1 MALTQLT
8 QITGQTG
15 ISTTIDYTM
24 SDLVVDT
31 ISVGGTITYNDVT
44 SVDSIG
50 IITARKGIQVI
61 ADGLNVTG
69 VTTVG
74 TALSLGDNIK
84 AQFGNSGDIKL
95 YHQSSDNHSYFTNS
109 TGDLNIQG
117 DVIRLKKADGG
128 KTMAAFH
135 QGGSQDFYYD
145 TTRRLYTTTTGAAL
159 DYKLTIGGAAGSPGI
174 ISLVEGGAVSE
185 IRVTRN
191 SDANSDLQFKTERGD
206 GTQVRAKIN
215 YSGDFVVPAGK
226 IGIGIDNPAM
236 KLHLHED
243 SSLASYMI
251 FTNST
256 SGGTN
261 NDGLIIGLDSN
272 EGANFWL
279 NESDYMKFGTADTER
294 LRITSTGEVGIGTVT
309 PGQTLDVWG
318 NLQVKDT
325 GGEIGLLV
333 DPSVGYFQVNQSVA
347 SWTNTDKDPVR
358 ILGWGWKSGTGNHM
372 FMASG
377 GNDATAS
384 QMALI
389 ISEGHGFKV
398 GRSAWDGTNGDI
410 SSTAEYF
417 RITNAGK
424 VGIGTDNPA
433 KKVEVFDTTQGVIRI
448 RGGGG
453 GSDTSRKADLSLFAS
468 GAREYVVRADASDA
482 AFKIVDVSGSNAE
495 RLTITSGGDVLIADT
510 SNSLYNDSSGGGM
523 NLKANGQLVLAKEAT
538 SAADPLIWLND
549 TGQTTNRTILFAQDG
564 TEKGHIGL
572 TGSSLSLGTGGGDR
586 LTIASDGKVGI
597 NTTTLTEQLEVDG
610 DIRVRSAIKFREDN
624 GTETGN
630 ISLNDDD
637 NLTIQSFGTS
647 GHITFDTGSSAAERL
662 RIDSTGLV
670 RVGKNDISSN
680 TQATTLRI
688 HGSYVNAVG
697 AFAVLDFRNRDNAGS
712 GGVGPHAS
720 IRGVRDGIVGGNYSA
735 GLTFHTNS
743 AAPGSASDG
752 DHERLRITS
761 DGKIGVGIDAPNAMM
776 QIVSSQNAETDRFN
790 SSNYHLM
797 LQNTGN
803 DTGEAVGMGF
813 AISDDTDKVGGAIL
827 FERSG
832 GGSAGSL
839 QFYTNSDGASVTER
853 LRINSGGQLVAGATV
868 TGTEGGGAKLCIV
881 GTGAVG
887 ANPSSIAASTLATFR
902 MTGAAGHA
910 AGISILAGNGASSA
924 LNFGDSDNELIGR
937 ILYNHTSGNANDYMA
952 FYVQGSE
959 KLQITSAGHLQLQ
972 GGTIYGDDSA
982 LPTFTLQNT
991 SGNSNHCRIVLGN
1004 SVGSDNGG
1012 IEFWT
1017 AGTSAA
1023 TKKFSIRGNNNYIEV
1038 IGTNTL
1044 RFDDG
1049 KLNINH
1055 NSSNAYIRN
1064 TTGQLLY
1071 RSATHTFESADG
1083 STEYA
1088 RIASDGTTT
1097 ATGTS
1102 DGVLQLDT
1110 SDSRGAFVRFGQ
1122 GGSYH
1127 HMIGCADGLVAGP
1140 DKEDLGLRA
1149 KDNMVFCTNGA
1160 NERLRITSG
1169 GTLVIGD
1176 SASAS
1181 PAGKLHLYQASN
1193 DPYMYIQ
1200 RGSGDSATT
1209 IGGIFFKN
1217 STNNL
1222 ALIDVASSDIND
1234 GYMKFSTMGAGTL
1247 AERVRIHSNGQVR
1260 IGGSITGTPQ
1270 CTFDVVRTTGLTD
1283 VMLVKGNVGNGFI
1296 RFQDNDNSCNWTM
1309 GVDDG
1314 SGIGANGFIL
1324 YDRVN
1329 SAYRWSVDNGGN
1341 MRVWSGNI
1349 KVASGQGIDF
1359 SAYATS
1365 GNPSSNLLD
1374 DYEEGLATFQ
1384 LHINGSE
1391 ASGVSYSYN
1400 TAPYVKVGR
1409 IVYCAVSMFATN
1421 VPNTTG
1427 AIDIQGLPFTDGGG
1441 GGYREPTFVAA
1452 NHGGVSTSVVLTGA
1466 LHGNNTKIRIRKNGN
1481 QDLNGSDI
1489 GGTFWMHGHITYK
1502 ANT

>member
-1 MALTQLT
+1 
-8 QITGQTG
+8 
-15 ISTTIDYTM
+15 
-24 SDLVVDT
+24 
-31 ISVGGTITYNDVT
+31 
-44 SVDSIG
+44 
-50 IITARKGIQVI
+50 
-61 ADGLNVTG
+61 
-69 VTTVG
+69 TVG

-972 GGTIYGDDSA
+972 GGTIYG
-982 LPTFTLQNT
+982 
-991 SGNSNHCRIVLGN
+991 
-1004 SVGSDNGG
+1004 
-1012 IEFWT
+1012 
-1017 AGTSAA
+1017 
-1023 TKKFSIRGNNNYIEV
+1023 
-1038 IGTNTL
+1038 
-1044 RFDDG
+1044 
-1049 KLNINH
+1049 
-1055 NSSNAYIRN
+1055 
-1064 TTGQLLY
+1064 
-1071 RSATHTFESADG
+1071 
-1083 STEYA
+1083 
-1088 RIASDGTTT
+1088 
-1097 ATGTS
+1097 
-1102 DGVLQLDT
+1102 
-1110 SDSRGAFVRFGQ
+1110 
-1122 GGSYH
+1122 
-1127 HMIGCADGLVAGP
+1127 
-1140 DKEDLGLRA
+1140 
-1149 KDNMVFCTNGA
+1149 
-1160 NERLRITSG
+1160 
-1169 GTLVIGD
+1169 
-1176 SASAS
+1176 
-1181 PAGKLHLYQASN
+1181 
-1193 DPYMYIQ
+1193 
-1200 RGSGDSATT
+1200 
-1209 IGGIFFKN
+1209 
-1217 STNNL
+1217 
-1222 ALIDVASSDIND
+1222 
-1234 GYMKFSTMGAGTL
+1234 
-1247 AERVRIHSNGQVR
+1247 
-1260 IGGSITGTPQ
+1260 
-1270 CTFDVVRTTGLTD
+1270 
-1283 VMLVKGNVGNGFI
+1283 
-1296 RFQDNDNSCNWTM
+1296 
-1309 GVDDG
+1309 
-1314 SGIGANGFIL
+1314 
-1324 YDRVN
+1324 
-1329 SAYRWSVDNGGN
+1329 
-1341 MRVWSGNI
+1341 
-1349 KVASGQGIDF
+1349 
-1359 SAYATS
+1359 
-1365 GNPSSNLLD
+1365 
-1374 DYEEGLATFQ
+1374 
-1384 LHINGSE
+1384 
-1391 ASGVSYSYN
+1391 
-1400 TAPYVKVGR
+1400 
-1409 IVYCAVSMFATN
+1409 
-1421 VPNTTG
+1421 
-1427 AIDIQGLPFTDGGG
+1427 
-1441 GGYREPTFVAA
+1441 
-1452 NHGGVSTSVVLTGA
+1452 
-1466 LHGNNTKIRIRKNGN
+1466 
-1481 QDLNGSDI
+1481 
-1489 GGTFWMHGHITYK
+1489 
-1502 ANT
+1502 